1 MKRKLKN
8 IGILAGV
15 FIFAVILFSYITNR
29 GNTDLTADMEAAT
42 LPRISFETGG
52 YTVNALVGYTREMN
66 LTAMRDTVTPLTVG
80 GEAMI
85 RLETYGNEIQNFR
98 YEVFSLSGETLYG
111 SGVISNVEDVFT
123 LNLDESLPDDAE
135 GVLKI
140 TLEMDKSEDVYYYTR
155 IKYATDFRLKVC
167 MDFVN
172 DFHTKALEKT
182 ETETLSGYLE
192 ANEESDNTTY
202 QTVTDHS
209 DLTHVTWGNLN
220 PQLQGEVQWSIEE
233 ANATYSSYL
242 LTYQVRC
249 DGDEGAQDL
258 YNVRE
263 FFRVREIDGTMFLM
277 DYNRTMNQVFNG
289 TDHTLMEKGINLG
302 VTNSNVEYMT
312 NEDGTIAAFV
322 QERELWCYN
331 KESDQ
336 MSLVFSFADSEKQ
349 DIRNLYDQHD
359 IRIIDMNENGS
370 ATFAVYGYM
379 NRGEHEG
386 EVGSAIYY
394 FDIDKNFVEEKAF
407 IPSDKSYVIA
417 REDLGKLVYYN
428 QKEEMLYVMVGG
440 TLYQVNL
447 ENSEREVIIEN
458 LEQEQYVGSDDG
470 HLMAYQS
477 NGSLYEANTVTVR
490 NFASG
495 KEYTVEVEEDE
506 CILPQGFVR
515 NDFVYGVAKQTDIG
529 KTYSGDSVTAMY
541 KLEIRD
547 SSNAVVKTYQV
558 DQIYVLDTR
567 IEDNMITLE
576 RVMKEGEL
584 FVGAGSDY
592 ITNTEEKAEGNIM
605 LGSYSSELKGVQM
618 RLIYEDGIKDKSAKL
633 LKPKQVLFENP
644 PTIEFDPTE
653 NTGKFYV
660 YGRGT
665 LLGIYD
671 KAAPAVKLANE
682 VYGVVVSSKQAYVWE
697 RGNRILNYELEHAE
711 IFDLAEGETSLAG
724 CIRKTIEWEV
734 GTADVTAELAAG
746 KSPLDIL
753 GEYTG
758 GEALDLTGCTV
769 EEILYI
775 IGKGTPVIALMNHTN
790 AIMLVGYGNSLVTYM
805 DPATGVKESV
815 PLETIDEV
823 VAGSGHTFLGYV
835 K

>member
-1 MKRKLKN
+1 MKKRLKN
-8 IGILAGV
+8 IAILAGV
-15 FIFAVILFSYITNR
+15 FVFAVILFSYITNK

-52 YTVNALVGYTREMN
+52 YTVNSLAGYTREMD

-85 RLETYGNEIQNFR
+85 RIDAYENEIQKFR
-98 YEVFSLSGETLYG
+98 YEVFSLNGKNLYG
-111 SGVISNVEDVFT
+111 SGVIKDVEEAFT
-123 LNLDESLPDDAE
+123 LNLDESLPDDLE

-140 TLEMDKSEDVYYYTR
+140 TIEMDKSEDVYYYTR
-155 IKYATDFRLKVC
+155 IKYATDYRLKAC

-172 DFHTKALEKT
+172 DFHTKALAKT
-182 ETETLSGYLE
+182 ETESLSLYLE

-209 DLTHVTWGNLN
+209 DLTHVTWGSLK

-233 ANATYSSYL
+233 ANSTYSSYL
-242 LTYQVRC
+242 LTYQVLC
-249 DGDEGAQDL
+249 EGDEVEQEL
-258 YNVRE
+258 FNVRE
-263 FFRVREIDGTMFLM
+263 FFRVRELDGTMILM

-289 TDHTLMEKGINLG
+289 TQNTLMEKGINLG
-302 VTNSNVEYMT
+302 VTPHDVEYST
-312 NEDGTIAAFV
+312 NKDGTITAFV
-322 QERELWCYN
+322 QERELWCYD
-331 KESDQ
+331 KEADQ
-336 MSLVFSFADSEKQ
+336 LSLVFSFANSEKQ

-359 IRIIDMNENGS
+359 IRIIEMKESGS

-386 EVGSAIYY
+386 EVGAAIYY
-394 FDIDKNFVEEKAF
+394 FDIEKNSVEEKAF

-428 QKEEMLYVMVGG
+428 QKEEMLYVMVDG

-447 ENSEREVIIEN
+447 DNSKREVIVEN
-458 LEQEQYVGSDDG
+458 LKEGQYVASDDG

-477 NGSLYEANTVTVR
+477 NGSLDEATIVTVR

-495 KEYTVEVEEDE
+495 KEYSVEVAEDE
-506 CILPQGFVR
+506 CIRPQGFVR
-515 NDFVYGVAKQTDIG
+515 NDFVYGVAKLADIG
-529 KTYSGDSVTAMY
+529 KTVSGESVTAMY

-547 SSNAVVKTYQV
+547 SSNEVVKTYQL

-576 RVMKEGEL
+576 RVTKNGEL
-584 FVGAGSDY
+584 FTGAGSDY
-592 ITNTEEKAEGNIM
+592 ITNNEEKAEGNIT
-605 LGSYSSELKGVQM
+605 LGSYSTELKGAQM
-618 RLIYEDGIKDKSAKL
+618 RLIYEDGIKDQKAKL

-644 PTIEFDPTE
+644 PTIEFEPVANE
-653 NTGKFYV
+653 GKFYV

-682 VYGVVVSSKQAYVWE
+682 VYGVVVSSSQAYVWE
-697 RGNRILNYELEHAE
+697 RGNRILNYELESAE
-711 IFDLAEGETSLAG
+711 VFDLAEGETSLAG
-724 CIRKTIEWEV
+724 CIRNTLEREGNSV
-734 GTADVTAELAAG
+734 DVTAQLAG
-746 KSPLDIL
+746 GESTVDIL

-758 GEALDLTGCTV
+758 GEALDLTGCSV
-769 EEILYI
+769 EEMLYI
-775 IGKGTPVIALMNHTN
+775 IGRGTPVIALLNHTN
-790 AIMLVGYGNSLVTYM
+790 AILLVGYGNSLVTYI
-805 DPATGVKESV
+805 DPAAGEKKSV
-815 PLETIDEV
+815 PLDTIDEV
-823 VAGSGHTFLGYV
+823 VEGSGHTFLGYV